1 MARVLLGLVLL
12 AATTGV
18 PAFTPR
24 VTSVSPAQCLPG
36 SFSRLARRARMPV
49 SMKSVKGSE
58 GEGAGTTTQKTD
70 EIPRTTGTVKSRAV
84 NAGRAAESNV
94 VPFGSRT
101 AQRPE
106 EAGAGSGGGV
116 VARRTALALAG
127 GLGLWGMGSGF
138 GGPGEDAGEE
148 TNAALKKLRA
158 RRAAKQETEAV
169 ATQDVPNG
177 GLVEQAEE
185 AVETVGATVQA
196 VAAGVVRVGQ
206 GVGTLAHGV
215 AAAGSATVQAAQTT
229 AHALEATAEVVVG
242 AAEMAAPVLQKGA
255 DAALPV
261 LHDAYTKAAP
271 YVQQAADMADP
282 VIDAAR
288 HNMEPVMRRTG
299 ETLDELVHNPQ
310 LSQAV
315 SDSVRGANEA
325 VHRVTDSPQLA
336 AAVAQ
341 TNAQLE
347 LASEAVRPAM
357 PYVQALAHLVWGA
370 AVWFGHFLGTVASAG
385 QEGAKAE
392 MLATLK
398 HQASSG
404 AQVAEQVVW
413 PAAKAG
419 AQLTLETLADLC
431 HRALETP
438 NGQLLE
444 QKVASSVSDL
454 TSQRDAVVSS
464 PYASRCMRPPLH
476 APARHSAARVRAIAL
491 SLLSLRLPRPVQPS
505 AYPRACPLALACCMS
520 HVACLPRCLLQVREV
535 EEGVRAQTG
544 LVAEK
549 ASAALADIASHSSA
563 ALREAS
569 DATAHAFGDAKV

>member
-1 MARVLLGLVLL
+1 
-12 AATTGV
+12 
-18 PAFTPR
+18 
-24 VTSVSPAQCLPG
+24 
-36 SFSRLARRARMPV
+36 
-49 SMKSVKGSE
+49 
-58 GEGAGTTTQKTD
+58 
-70 EIPRTTGTVKSRAV
+70 
-84 NAGRAAESNV
+84 
-94 VPFGSRT
+94 
-101 AQRPE
+101 
-106 EAGAGSGGGV
+106 
-116 VARRTALALAG
+116 
-127 GLGLWGMGSGF
+127 
-138 GGPGEDAGEE
+138 
-148 TNAALKKLRA
+148 
-158 RRAAKQETEAV
+158 
-169 ATQDVPNG
+169 
-177 GLVEQAEE
+177 
-185 AVETVGATVQA
+185 
-196 VAAGVVRVGQ
+196 
-206 GVGTLAHGV
+206 
-215 AAAGSATVQAAQTT
+215 
-229 AHALEATAEVVVG
+229 
-242 AAEMAAPVLQKGA
+242 
-255 DAALPV
+255 
-261 LHDAYTKAAP
+261 
-271 YVQQAADMADP
+271 
-282 VIDAAR
+282 
-288 HNMEPVMRRTG
+288 MRRTG

-419 AQLTLETLADLC
+419 AQLTLETLADLY

-454 TSQRDAVVSS
+454 TSQRDAV
-464 PYASRCMRPPLH
+464 
-476 APARHSAARVRAIAL
+476 
-491 SLLSLRLPRPVQPS
+491 
-505 AYPRACPLALACCMS
+505 
-520 HVACLPRCLLQVREV
+520 VREV

-569 DATAHAFGDAKV
+569 DATAHAFGDAKAGMQEALPKAKVDASDVSQVTKDLQSKAWAAVQRTLEP